1 MNRRNSDKE
10 ANILCWIS
18 LACLIVPFILSPL
31 GAKIL
36 LVTSNS
42 VVGGLF
48 SFLNSVFS
56 IVFVLA
62 RILGVVLMIYVR
74 IKYPHNIFGIV
85 LMWIYIIVLVLIILF
100 IIFIMVLCNGC
111 VDGMSGC
118 LQACRGIDS

>member
-1 MNRRNSDKE
+1 MNRRNDDKF
-10 ANILCWIS
+10 ANLLCWIS

-36 LVTSNS
+36 SATSGTA
-42 VVGGLF
+42 VGGLF

-56 IVFVLA
+56 ILFTLA

-74 IKYPHNIFGIV
+74 IKYPRNIFGIV
-85 LMWIYIIVLVLIILF
+85 LMWIYIIILILTILF

-111 VDGMSGC
+111 MDGMSGC
-118 LQACRGIDS
+118 LTECRNIDS

>member
-1 MNRRNSDKE
+1 MNRRNSEKE
-10 ANILCWIS
+10 ANLLCWIS

-36 LVTSNS
+36 LATSDTM
-42 VVGGLF
+42 VGGLF

-56 IVFVLA
+56 VVFVLA

-118 LQACRGIDS
+118 LQECRKIDS

>member
-1 MNRRNSDKE
+1 MNEQKDKK

-18 LACLIVPFILSPL
+18 LACLIVPFILSPI
-31 GAKIL
+31 GTKIL
-36 LVTSNS
+36 FTTSNTML
-42 VVGGLF
+42 GGVF
-48 SFLNSVFS
+48 SFLDSVFS

-85 LMWIYIIVLVLIILF
+85 LMWIYIIVLVIIILF

-118 LQACRGIDS
+118 LTECRKIDS